1 MIDFGSGVP
10 LHRQVADSLRE
21 RIARGEWAP
30 GSHLPREV
38 DLAHEYAVGLDTVR
52 EAFTTLRSEG
62 TILRGRPGQRSR
74 VPKVEREELWMRSRT
89 RVVIRVATAEER
101 RDHGIPEGVA
111 VAEVYHNG
119 TFRLVRGDQ
128 HELWFE

>member
-1 MIDFGSGVP
+1 MIDFRSGVP

-21 RIARGEWAP
+21 RIRRGDWAP
-30 GSHLPREV
+30 GAYLPREV
-38 DLAHEYAVGLDTVR
+38 DLAHEYAVGLDTIR
-52 EAFTTLRSEG
+52 KAYATLRGEG
-62 TILRGRPGQRSR
+62 VIRRGGPGKRSSVAR
-74 VPKVEREELWMRSRT
+74 TEREELWMRPHT
-89 RVVIRVATAEER
+89 RVVLRVATAE
-101 RDHGIPEGVA
+101 DHGIPEGVA